1 MDDDPRSGEPAPQMI
16 EHLARRLVNRY
27 GPDAPAEADQIVRL
41 LRSDGNDEQA
51 DVWTKVGAACRRM
64 AEKRGTTAQKD

>member
-1 MDDDPRSGEPAPQMI
+1 MGDDPRSGEPAPQMI

-41 LRSDGNDEQA
+41 LKSDGNDEQA
-51 DVWTKVGAACRRM
+51 EVWAKVGAACRRM
-64 AEKRGTTAQKD
+64 TEKRGTAARKD